1 MNIENGFTY
10 EIQYI
15 NAADKF
21 FKKHENIRKEYEN
34 AIKEL
39 LSGDHPEE
47 IDVKKIKGKRNDYF
61 IIRLG
66 DWRVIY
72 TLINGKIIVITTL
85 AAGSRGDIYKKISG
99 LK

>member
-1 MNIENGFTY
+1 MNIENSFTY

-15 NAADKF
+15 KAADKF

-39 LSGDHPEE
+39 LIGDNPEE
-47 IDVKKIKGKRNDYF
+47 IDVKKIKGKRNDYYR
-61 IIRLG
+61 IRLG

>member
-1 MNIENGFTY
+1 MNLEKGFSY

-15 NAADKF
+15 KAADKF

-39 LSGDHPEE
+39 LIGDHPEE
-47 IDVKKIKGKRNDYF
+47 IDVKKIKGKRNDYYR
-61 IIRLG
+61 IRLG

>member
-1 MNIENGFTY
+1 MEEDTNFIY

-15 NAADKF
+15 KAADKF
-21 FKKHENIRKEYEN
+21 FKKHEDVRKQYEK

-39 LSGDHPEE
+39 LVGEHPEKV
-47 IDVKKIKGKRNDYF
+47 DLKKIKGRKNDYYR
-61 IIRLG
+61 IRLG

-85 AAGSRGDIYKKISG
+85 AAGSRGDIYKKLDG

>member
-1 MNIENGFTY
+1 MNLEKGFTY

-15 NAADKF
+15 KAADKF
-21 FKKHENIRKEYEN
+21 FKKHENIRREYEN

-39 LSGDHPEE
+39 LTGDHPDE
-47 IDVKKIKGKRNDYF
+47 IDVKKIKGKRNDYYR
-61 IIRLG
+61 IRLG

-72 TLINGKIIVITTL
+72 TLINGKIIVITIL
-85 AAGSRGDIYKKISG
+85 AAGSRGDIYKKITG

>member
-1 MNIENGFTY
+1 MEEDTSFIY

-15 NAADKF
+15 KAADKF
-21 FKKHENIRKEYEN
+21 FKKHEDIRKQYEE

-39 LSGDHPEE
+39 LVGEHPEKV
-47 IDVKKIKGKRNDYF
+47 DLKKIKGRKNEYYR
-61 IIRLG
+61 IRLG

-72 TLINGKIIVITTL
+72 TLINGKIIVIATL
-85 AAGSRGDIYKKISG
+85 AAGSRGDIYKKLDG